1 MQGRMVGNMKEN
13 IREELKEIASS
24 LMFKIDDKVMDDI
37 MELWA
42 DLNSR
47 IAWLKDIDTTNV
59 LPLSHINEE
68 KFTDFL
74 REDVE
79 NESIVSIK
87 KQELLTNAADYDSDY
102 ILTNKVVK

>member
-1 MQGRMVGNMKEN
+1 MVGNMKEN

-79 NESIVSIK
+79 NEAIVSIK

>member
-1 MQGRMVGNMKEN
+1 MKDN
-13 IREELKEIASS
+13 IKEELREIASS

-37 MELWA
+37 MALWA

-79 NESIVSIK
+79 NESIVTIE
-87 KQELLTNAADYDSDY
+87 KQELLANAADYDSDY